1 MSATVAG
8 GFWVM
13 VLGRRE
19 GAARGWTPLR
29 EGARGEAV
37 DYRFR
42 TPASPAVP
50 WASPLGSEQNRRL
63 IPRPRAAL
71 ALPENTM
78 DMKTSPLAQLHDPSL
93 LKTDALIDGQWVKGA
108 ARFDVHDPA
117 TGAKLADVA
126 NLGAADAEKAIAA
139 ANAAWPAWRGKTA
152 KERSILLRKW
162 FDLLMVHQ
170 EDLARLMTAENGKPM
185 TESRGEVA
193 YGASFVEW
201 FAEEAKRVNGETL
214 PHFDNNRRLMVI
226 RQAIGV
232 CAAITPWNFPLAMIT
247 RKVAPALAAGCPVVI
262 KPAELTPL
270 TALAAAELAL
280 RAGIPAGVLN
290 VLTADGANSIAVGK
304 VFCASDTVRHISF
317 TGSTEVGRILM
328 AQSAPTIKK
337 LSLELGGNAPFIVFD
352 DADIDSAVEG
362 AIASKYR
369 NAGQTCVCANRIY
382 VQEGVYDRFVEKFAA
397 KVKAFKVGNGF
408 EEGVVQGPLI
418 EPAALDKVQRH
429 VEDAQKKGGKVVV
442 GGSRLQGQFFQPTVI
457 ADATGDM
464 LCAREETFGPL
475 APVFKFRTEQEAI
488 AAANNTEFGLASYF
502 YSRDVGRIF
511 RVSEAL
517 EYGMVGINVGIIAT
531 EHVPFGG
538 VKQSGLGREG
548 SHHGMD
554 EYLEIKYLCM
564 GDVLK

>member
-1 MSATVAG
+1 
-8 GFWVM
+8 
-13 VLGRRE
+13 
-19 GAARGWTPLR
+19 
-29 EGARGEAV
+29 
-37 DYRFR
+37 
-42 TPASPAVP
+42 
-50 WASPLGSEQNRRL
+50 
-63 IPRPRAAL
+63 
-71 ALPENTM
+71 M
-78 DMKTSPLAQLHDPSL
+78 DMKTSPLSLLNDPTL
-93 LKTDALIDGQWVKGA
+93 LKTDALINGVWVPGSQ
-108 ARFDVHDPA
+108 RFDVHDPA
-117 TGAKLADVA
+117 TGQKLADVA
-126 NLGAADAEKAIAA
+126 NLGPAEAEAAIAA
-139 ANAAWPAWRGKTA
+139 ADAAWAAWRNKTG
-152 KERSILLRKW
+152 KERSIILRKW
-162 FDLLMVHQ
+162 YDLLMANV
-170 EDLARLMTAENGKPM
+170 EDLGRLMTAEQGKPLP
-185 TESRGEVA
+185 EAKGEVV

-201 FAEEAKRVNGETL
+201 YAEEAKRVNGETL
-214 PHFDNNRRLMVI
+214 PQFDNNRRLLVL
-226 RQAIGV
+226 RQPIGV

-270 TALAAAELAL
+270 TALAAAELAQ

-290 VLTADGANSIAVGK
+290 VLTADSDNSIAVGK

-328 AQSAPTIKK
+328 AQSAPTVKK

-382 VQEGVYDRFVEKFAA
+382 VQEGVYDRFVQKFAA
-397 KVKAFKVGNGF
+397 KVQALKVGNGF

-418 EPAALDKVQRH
+418 EPAAVEKVQRH
-429 VEDAQKKGGKVVV
+429 LQDALSKGAQLIT
-442 GGSRLQGQFFQPTVI
+442 GGQALQGQFFQPTVV
-457 ADATGDM
+457 AHATSEM
-464 LCAREETFGPL
+464 ACAREETFGPF
-475 APVFKFRTEQEAI
+475 APVFKFKTEQEAI
-488 AAANNTEFGLASYF
+488 DMANRTEYGLASYF

-517 EYGMVGINVGIIAT
+517 EYGMVGVNVGIIAT

-548 SHHGMD
+548 SSHGMD
-554 EYLEIKYLCM
+554 EYLEIKYICL